1 MPIAYDFNIFSDFR
15 LILTISCVD
24 KVARHHVLMN
34 IPPGGFY
41 HIIGD
46 VYEYQLWQVWGLI
59 LE

>member
-46 VYEYQLWQVWGLI
+46 VYEYQL
-59 LE
+59 